1 MNLSAIA
8 ASDPNPTPT
17 SKNLMISLKPT
28 GTASGLAE
36 ARSNC
41 AVTRCYTIEPDVHRA
56 PLGQN
61 PQK

>member
-28 GTASGLAE
+28 GTAFGLAE
-36 ARSNC
+36 AP
-41 AVTRCYTIEPDVHRA
+41 AIA
-56 PLGQN
+56 Q
-61 PQK
+61 